1 MSNTSYKLAEVFEG
15 PSLQGIGF
23 PPCAVKGLKLGSS
36 GIPTEVA
43 ASAQAKGAGSMWV
56 TTHCYFL
63 RGAITDYLAP
73 KTDS

>member
-1 MSNTSYKLAEVFEG
+1 
-15 PSLQGIGF
+15 
-23 PPCAVKGLKLGSS
+23 
-36 GIPTEVA
+36 VA